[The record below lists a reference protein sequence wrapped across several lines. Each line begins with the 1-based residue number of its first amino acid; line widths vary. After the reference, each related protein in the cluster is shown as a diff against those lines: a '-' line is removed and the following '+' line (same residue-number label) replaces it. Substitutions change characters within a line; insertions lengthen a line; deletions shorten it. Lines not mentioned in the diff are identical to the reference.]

1 MGTDPQHTPMM
12 QQYLRIKSKHPDTL
26 LFYRMGDFYELFFQ
40 DAERA
45 AKLLGITL
53 TQRGKSAGKPIPMAG
68 VPVHSV
74 DQHLVKLIKLGRTVA
89 ICEQLGVPGKTKGP
103 VEREVVRVVT
113 PGTLSDEALLE
124 DRRENLLAAV
134 FTRDTG
140 HAVATLEISSG
151 RFEARK
157 ISDGEKP
164 GDELERLN
172 PAEVIV
178 AESES
183 NVLPKSCDFVVRT
196 VPDWYFDLELA
207 TRLLTAQLGTK
218 DLSSFGAEDH
228 PGPVIAAGALLQ
240 YAKDAQ
246 YSSLPHVLD
255 FRIEQTSEYI
265 SIDSTSRR
273 NLEIETNL
281 LGGRDNTLISLID
294 QCTTP
299 MGARLLRRWLHR
311 PLRDQQRVKRRL
323 HAVACLLEN
332 RRSRLRRLLS
342 EAGDMERILARV
354 ALLSARPRDLVR
366 LRMAL
371 ATLPSIIKI
380 IRGYDAAMLRDI
392 LDALGP
398 FPDTHDL
405 LHRAILEEPA
415 ASIRDGG
422 VIRSGYDSQLD
433 ELQQLSRD
441 TSDYL
446 IKLEYRERK
455 ETGINN
461 LRVQYNRV
469 HGFYIEVTKSRTGAV
484 PERYIRRQTLKNA
497 ERYITDELKQFEDKV
512 LSAKEKALSREKWLY
527 QALLEQLAH
536 ALARLQLCAQALST
550 LDVLDNFAERAETLN
565 LSPPVFTNEP
575 CLDITAG
582 RHLIVERNQSHP
594 FVANDISVH
603 EEQRM
608 LIITGPN
615 MGGKSTYM
623 RQTALITI
631 MAYCGCHVPAD
642 RAVIGPIDQVFTR
655 IGASDDLAGGRST
668 FMVEMTEMARI
679 LRQATENSLV
689 LVDEIGRGTST
700 FDGLSLAWA
709 CAVDLARRVRAF
721 TLFSTH
727 YFEVT
732 QLAERLARVS
742 NVHLDAVEH
751 GEQIV
756 FLYAVKPGPTN
767 QSYGIQV
774 ARLAG
779 VPGDVLAIARDKLT
793 ELEIHYRGNPPGN
806 VSTGATQLGI
816 FEASEAPIHSLLEQL
831 RTVKVD
837 ELTPRQALDLLYEL
851 TGSLRENG

>member
-1 MGTDPQHTPMM
+1 MRSDPQHTPMM
-12 QQYLRIKSKHPDTL
+12 QQYLRIKSKHPETL

-40 DAERA
+40 DAEHA

-74 DQHLVKLIKLGRTVA
+74 EQYLVKLIKLGRTVA
-89 ICEQLGVPGKTKGP
+89 ICEQIGVPGKNKGP

-124 DRRENLLAAV
+124 DRHENLLAAV
-134 FTRDTG
+134 FAHNSG
-140 HAVATLEISSG
+140 YAIATLEISSG
-151 RFEARK
+151 RFEAHE
-157 ISDGEKP
+157 ISDAEQP
-164 GDELERLN
+164 GDELARLN
-172 PAEVIV
+172 PAEVII
-178 AESES
+178 AESDS
-183 NVLPKSCDFVVRT
+183 DILPKSPDFVVRN

-218 DLSSFGAEDH
+218 DLASFGAEDDSSA
-228 PGPVIAAGALLQ
+228 VIAAGAVLQ
-240 YAKDAQ
+240 YAKDAE

-255 FRIEQTSEYI
+255 FRIEHTSEYI

-273 NLEIETNL
+273 NLEIEINL
-281 LGGRDNTLISLID
+281 LGGRENTLISFID
-294 QCTTP
+294 QCATP
-299 MGARLLRRWLHR
+299 MGARLLRRWLHQ
-311 PLRDQQRVKRRL
+311 PLRDQQRVNQRL

-332 RRSRLRRLLS
+332 RPPQLRKLLS
-342 EAGDMERILARV
+342 QAGDMERILARV

-366 LRMAL
+366 LRLAL
-371 ATLPSIIKI
+371 ATLPSIIEI
-380 IRGYDAAMLRDI
+380 IHEYDSAMLRDI

-405 LHRAILEEPA
+405 LRRAIQEEPA
-415 ASIRDGG
+415 AIIRDGG
-422 VIRSGYDSQLD
+422 VIRSGYDPQLD

-446 IKLEYRERK
+446 MKLENRERQ
-455 ETGINN
+455 ETGING
-461 LRVQYNRV
+461 LRVHYNRV
-469 HGFYIEVTKSRTGAV
+469 HGFYIEVTKSQADAV
-484 PERYIRRQTLKNA
+484 PEHYIRRQTLKNA
-497 ERYITDELKQFEDKV
+497 ERYITAELKQFEDKV

-527 QALLEQLAH
+527 QELLER
-536 ALARLQLCAQALST
+536 LARELAPLQLCAQALSR
-550 LDVLDNFAERAETLN
+550 LDVLDNFAERAATLN
-565 LSPPVFTNEP
+565 LCSPVLTNEP
-575 CLDITAG
+575 CLNITAG
-582 RHLIVERNQSHP
+582 RHLVVERNQSHP
-594 FVANDISVH
+594 FVANDISLH

-623 RQTALITI
+623 RQTALITV
-631 MAYCGCHVPAD
+631 MAYCGCYVPAD

-679 LRQATENSLV
+679 LRQATEHSLV

-709 CAVDLARRVRAF
+709 CAVDLAERVQAF

-732 QLAERLARVS
+732 QLADRLAFVC

-751 GEQIV
+751 REQIV
-756 FLYAVKPGPTN
+756 FLYSVKPGPTN

-779 VPGDVLAIARDKLT
+779 VPGDVLAVARDKLT
-793 ELEIHYRGNPPGN
+793 ELEIHYRDHPLGDEP
-806 VSTGATQLGI
+806 TGATQLGI
-816 FEASEAPIHSLLEQL
+816 FEVSETPINPLTKKLLTL
-831 RTVKVD
+831 NVD

-851 TGSLRENG
+851 TRSLHGDD

>member
-1 MGTDPQHTPMM
+1 MM
-12 QQYLRIKSKHPDTL
+12 QQYLRIKSKHPETL
-26 LFYRMGDFYELFFQ
+26 LLYRMGDFYELFFQ
-40 DAERA
+40 DAEHA

-74 DQHLVKLIKLGRTVA
+74 DQYLVKLIKLGRTVA
-89 ICEQLGVPGKTKGP
+89 ICEQIGVPGRTKGP

-124 DRRENLLAAV
+124 DRHENLLAAL
-134 FTRDTG
+134 FTRDSG
-140 HAVATLEISSG
+140 YAIAALEISSG
-151 RFEARK
+151 RFEAYE
-157 ISDGEKP
+157 IPDTEQP

-172 PAEVIV
+172 PAEVII
-178 AESES
+178 AEADF
-183 NVLPKSCDFVVRT
+183 NILPKSPEFVVRT

-207 TRLLTAQLGTK
+207 TRLLTEQLGTK
-218 DLSSFGAEDH
+218 DLSSFGAENN
-228 PGPVIAAGALLQ
+228 PSAVIAAGAVLQ
-240 YAKDAQ
+240 YAKDAE

-255 FRIEQTSEYI
+255 FRIEHTSEYI
-265 SIDSTSRR
+265 SIDSISRR
-273 NLEIETNL
+273 NLEIEVNL
-281 LGGRDNTLISLID
+281 LGGRENTLISLID
-294 QCTTP
+294 QCATA
-299 MGARLLRRWLHR
+299 MGARLLRRWLHQ
-311 PLRDQQRVKRRL
+311 PPRDQQRVKQRL

-332 RRSRLRRLLS
+332 RRPQLRKLLTQ
-342 EAGDMERILARV
+342 AGDMERILARV

-366 LRMAL
+366 LRLAL
-371 ATLPSIIKI
+371 ATLPAIIESI
-380 IRGYDAAMLRDI
+380 RDHDAAMLRDI
-392 LDALGP
+392 LDGLGP
-398 FPDTHDL
+398 FPETHDL
-405 LHRAILEEPA
+405 LQRAIQEEPA
-415 ASIRDGG
+415 SIIRDGG
-422 VIRSGYDSQLD
+422 VIRSGYDPQLD

-441 TSDYL
+441 TSEYL
-446 IKLEYRERK
+446 MQLENRERK

-469 HGFYIEVTKSRTGAV
+469 HGFYIEVTKSQTGAV

-497 ERYITDELKQFEDKV
+497 ERYITAELKQFEDKV

-527 QALLEQLAH
+527 QALLER
-536 ALARLQLCAQALST
+536 LARELAPLQLCAQALSR
-550 LDVLDNFAERAETLN
+550 LDVLDNFAERAATLN
-565 LSPPVFTNEP
+565 LSSPILTNEP
-575 CLDITAG
+575 CLNITAG
-582 RHLIVERNQSHP
+582 RHLVVERNQSHP
-594 FVANDISVH
+594 FVANDMSLH

-631 MAYCGCHVPAD
+631 MAYCGCYVPAD

-679 LRQATENSLV
+679 LRHATENSLV

-709 CAVDLARRVRAF
+709 CAVDLAQRVRAF

-732 QLAERLARVS
+732 QLADRLTSVY

-751 GEQIV
+751 REQIV
-756 FLYAVKPGPTN
+756 FLYSVKPGPTN

-779 VPGDVLAIARDKLT
+779 VPGDVLAVARDKLT
-793 ELEIHYRGNPPGN
+793 ELEIHYRDNPPGTEP
-806 VSTGATQLGI
+806 TGVTQLGI
-816 FEASEAPIHSLLEQL
+816 FEASEAPVHPLTEKL
-831 RTVKVD
+831 RTLNVD

-851 TGSLRENG
+851 TGALHEDR